1 MYIIPLPRLAW
12 GEGVAHKKL
21 NAGLTQGGRV
31 RMERMINLI
40 KYNRI
45 DPSKIVTH
53 RFYGYDKIEEALK
66 AANDRPIDMIRGVIL
81 LD

>member
-1 MYIIPLPRLAW
+1 MCIIPLPRLAW

-66 AANDRPIDMIRGVIL
+66 AANDRPIDMIRGVIIL
-81 LD
+81 N

>member
-1 MYIIPLPRLAW
+1 
-12 GEGVAHKKL
+12 
-21 NAGLTQGGRV
+21 
-31 RMERMINLI
+31 MERMINLI